1 MANGEIYITVSNKSQ
16 NVGVGVAGGNNKIGI
31 TGDNSQYFSNEAR
44 KSAEQAA
51 QSVEEAKATLEETKT
66 LTEEAQAS
74 IVAATENAQEAIIT
88 TKEEAIEEVEEL
100 LSKGTVTDVQVNGAS
115 ILSEGVA
122 NIPIATSNDFGV
134 VKYNTSYGVGVT
146 SANILKLVSA
156 NNASIDNKLNQYN
169 PITPSNLDYA
179 VKVGVTTN
187 TKELTSEEKTNA
199 CNWLGAAKSDTAL
212 DKTQITNC
220 LLEVPQ
226 NIKLELNDGVLTL
239 KAGSKVI
246 VPNGF
251 EADGA
256 TPKFDEIVV
265 TQDLSVGASSLSTA
279 ERGIVLI
286 NGGITLIHW
295 ASNKSGTSPTTQGF
309 YYHTGENKFYRDGVA
324 QTNFSFPIMVGD
336 YTSQYGFNNIK
347 HVFNGMGY
355 FGSTMWVDKGVK
367 VLFPNGRNEDGS
379 LNNIEGTTQIVKL
392 YTVPNTYTNP
402 SAQLVIDSA
411 NGIKPNKFGIAC
423 NGYIEVDEIP
433 TSKIPNKNWL
443 LHRPSNLVYQW
454 DSTASKY
461 ILKSASLV
469 AVVAISTSTGV
480 ITSFQPN
487 KPFRAVDYNDKSEIS
502 SWAMP
507 SNKYID
513 LTLGASGSTYTAPA
527 NGWMQCACTG
537 TAGSTYFELVTDY
550 ASATAS
556 FTGGWARTS
565 IPVKKGDVTT
575 VFYGGNNF
583 KAQLFRFIYA
593 EGEV

>member
-199 CNWLGAAKSDTAL
+199 CNWLGAAKADTAL
-212 DKTQITNC
+212 DKSQITNC

-226 NIKLELNDGVLTL
+226 NIKLELKDGVLTL

-246 VPNGF
+246 VPNG
-251 EADGA
+251 GG
-256 TPKFDEIVV
+256 KFDEVV
-265 TQDLSVGASSLSTA
+265 IESDLTHATTANGVLMLVATKSNLSPFYVSKCFSGSTA
-279 ERGIVLI
+279 PTVSGSGYLWYDTTNNKLKVFNGTTWGERGDSLPIAIV
-286 NGGITLIHW
+286 T
-295 ASNKSGTSPTTQGF
+295 ADGTS
-309 YYHTGENKFYRDGVA
+309 
-324 QTNFSFPIMVGD
+324 
-336 YTSQYGFNNIK
+336 YTSIDQ
-347 HVFNGMGY
+347 VFNGMGY
-355 FGSTMWVDKGVK
+355 IGSTIWVDKGVK
-367 VLFPNGRNEDGS
+367 GLIPNGRNADGS
-379 LNNIEGTTQIVKL
+379 LKNIEITVNKVLAFTAAASYTADAVLLLQSGAVTCLRDIFYDYAELENLIYKRDGSNNAL
-392 YTVPNTYTNP
+392 YFINSGKV
-402 SAQLVIDSA
+402 SFS
-411 NGIKPNKFGIAC
+411 
-423 NGYIEVDEIP
+423 
-433 TSKIPNKNWL
+433 S
-443 LHRPSNLVYQW
+443 
-454 DSTASKY
+454 
-461 ILKSASLV
+461 
-469 AVVAISTSTGV
+469 GV
-480 ITSFQPN
+480 ITSFTP
-487 KPFRAVDYNDKSEIS
+487 KLPFRAVDYNDFQNTPHIVDTYVNGTSWYRVWSDGWIEQGGTHS
-502 SWAMP
+502 SGTNIQVNLLKNFSDTNYCVQLAGEGAKDAMAALYN
-507 SNKYID
+507 NKTTSSFKIRSAAVG
-513 LTLGASGSTYTAPA
+513 TLGGS
-527 NGWMQCACTG
+527 WRACG
-537 TAGSTYFELVTDY
+537 Y
-550 ASATAS
+550 
-556 FTGGWARTS
+556 
-565 IPVKKGDVTT
+565 
-575 VFYGGNNF
+575 
-583 KAQLFRFIYA
+583 
-593 EGEV
+593 